1 MINNVLS
8 TLKIP
13 VRCSWDLSAAR
24 QNRPLYRI
32 SLRQNLFVMKKEILV
47 SVFFIA
53 SVASLFAQ
61 KAEVFNP
68 SEKAIRGYDPVAYFT
83 EGKSVKGND
92 NLTFHWKD
100 ANWYFSSTENL
111 NLFTKNPE
119 KYAPQYGG
127 YCAYGMS
134 EGHKAPTDPDAW
146 TIVDGKL
153 YLNYSK
159 DVRTKWRE
167 GEKERIDKADKNW
180 PQLKDSE

>member
-1 MINNVLS
+1 
-8 TLKIP
+8 
-13 VRCSWDLSAAR
+13 
-24 QNRPLYRI
+24 
-32 SLRQNLFVMKKEILV
+32 MKKEILLMG
-47 SVFFIA
+47 FFIA
-53 SVASLFAQ
+53 SAASVFAQ

-92 NLTFHWKD
+92 NLTYHWKD
-100 ANWYFSSTENL
+100 ANWYFSSTQNL
-111 NLFTKNPE
+111 NSFTKNPE

-167 GEKERIDKADKNW
+167 SEKERIDKADKNW

>member
-1 MINNVLS
+1 
-8 TLKIP
+8 
-13 VRCSWDLSAAR
+13 
-24 QNRPLYRI
+24 
-32 SLRQNLFVMKKEILV
+32 MKKEILL

-53 SVASLFAQ
+53 SMASLFAQ

-111 NLFTKNPE
+111 NSFTKNPD

-159 DVRTKWRE
+159 DIRTKWRE

-180 PQLKDSE
+180 PRLKDSE

>member
-1 MINNVLS
+1 
-8 TLKIP
+8 
-13 VRCSWDLSAAR
+13 
-24 QNRPLYRI
+24 
-32 SLRQNLFVMKKEILV
+32 MKKEILLTVFLIV
-47 SVFFIA
+47 SA
-53 SVASLFAQ
+53 ASLFAQ

-92 NLTFHWKD
+92 NLTYHWKD
-100 ANWYFSSTENL
+100 ANWYFSSTQNL
-111 NLFTKNPE
+111 NSFTKNPE

-167 GEKERIDKADKNW
+167 SEKERIDKADKNW

>member
-1 MINNVLS
+1 
-8 TLKIP
+8 
-13 VRCSWDLSAAR
+13 
-24 QNRPLYRI
+24 
-32 SLRQNLFVMKKEILV
+32 MKKEILLM
-47 SVFFIA
+47 VFFIA
-53 SVASLFAQ
+53 SAASLFAQ

-92 NLTFHWKD
+92 NLTYHWKD
-100 ANWYFSSTENL
+100 ANWYFSSTQNL
-111 NLFTKNPE
+111 NSFTKNPE

-167 GEKERIDKADKNW
+167 SEKERIDKADKNW